1 MYQKYT
7 IIGNATRDAEERL
20 TAQGKPVTTFTVAV
34 NDRYGEKDQVLWI
47 NVTTWGKLAE
57 ITAKYVKK
65 GKLVLVEGRLKP
77 DSSGNPTTF
86 TRKDGS
92 VGASYEMTADNV
104 RFLTGK
110 AEEEPADE
118 IVF

>member
-1 MYQKYT
+1 MYQKLI
-7 IIGNATRDAEERL
+7 IIGNLGSDPEMRYTPATKA
-20 TAQGKPVTTFTVAV
+20 VTTFSVAV
-34 NDRYGEKDQVLWI
+34 NNRDETMWVRVSAWE
-47 NVTTWGKLAE
+47 KLAE
-57 ITAKYVKK
+57 TCNQYLHK
-65 GKLVLVEGRLKP
+65 GSKVLVEGRLKP

>member
-1 MYQKYT
+1 MFQKY
-7 IIGNATRDAEERL
+7 IVAGNVTRDAETRF
-20 TAQGKPVTTFTVAV
+20 TGQAKPVTSFTVAV
-34 NDRYGEKDQVLWI
+34 NEKRGENEQVLWI
-47 NVTTWGKLAE
+47 NVSTWGKLAE
-57 ITAKYVKK
+57 ITGEYVKK
-65 GKLVLVEGRLKP
+65 GMLVLVEGRLKP

-104 RFLTGK
+104 RFLSGK